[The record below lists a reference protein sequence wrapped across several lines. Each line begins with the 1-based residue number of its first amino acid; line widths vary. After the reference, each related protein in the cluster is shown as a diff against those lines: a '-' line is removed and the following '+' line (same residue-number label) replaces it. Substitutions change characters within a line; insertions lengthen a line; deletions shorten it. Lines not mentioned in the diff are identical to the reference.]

1 MRARRLL
8 TVALAAALAGYL
20 GLAALA
26 FAFQRDLVFPAPT
39 SGRPPAVAGRLHEA
53 PGLTPMLWVPPPA
66 GGPVAVYFHGNAEQL
81 ADEEWL
87 ADAFAQAGVGFF
99 AVEYPGYGLAAGAG
113 PPSEDAVLAA
123 AQRALEH
130 LVSLGVEKRRIV
142 LVGRSLGT
150 GVAVAM
156 AARGWGARV
165 ALLSPYTS
173 LPDVGARQL
182 PFLPVSL
189 LMRDRLDS
197 ASRAAAVTAPV
208 LCLHGTQDEVI
219 AFELGQALCAK
230 FPAGRL
236 AAIDGAHHN
245 DLFDAPAVLP
255 QLLAFVAGR

>member
-1 MRARRLL
+1 M
-8 TVALAAALAGYL
+8 TVALATLGVGYL

-26 FAFQRDLVFPAPT
+26 FAFQRSLVFPAPT
-39 SGRPPAVAGRLHEA
+39 SGRRPIVAARLHEA
-53 PGLTPMLWVPPPA
+53 SGLTPMLWVPPP
-66 GGPVAVYFHGNAEQL
+66 GDGPVAVYFHGNAEQL

-87 ADAFAQAGVGFF
+87 ADDFAAAGVGFF

-113 PPSEDAVLAA
+113 APAEDALLEA
-123 AQRALEH
+123 AQKGLEH
-130 LVSLGVEKRRIV
+130 LVALGVDRRRLV

-197 ASRAAAVTAPV
+197 ASRAAAVTVPV
-208 LCLHGTQDEVI
+208 LCLHGTKDEVI
-219 AFELGQALCAK
+219 AFELGSALCAK
-230 FPAGRL
+230 FPAGRM
-236 AAIDGAHHN
+236 APIEGAHHN
-245 DLFDAPAVLP
+245 DLFEAPGVLP
-255 QLLAFVAGR
+255 QLLAFVAGREAR